1 MAKKT
6 LESMHSVSIDDVWK
20 YFSTATIIKDFMLKD
35 GYKPTFFQNNQV
47 LATVWERP
55 SLRTRVSF
63 ETGFQALGGG
73 VITLKA
79 YPPNAADIIFKE
91 DVRDQANVLE
101 SMCDLVMARTY
112 SHETISK
119 LGAAMNIPLINGMS
133 DMAHPVQ
140 QLTDLFTILEHKGKL
155 EGLKVAY
162 MGEGT
167 GNTCQDWLIAA
178 ASVGMNF
185 VLATPDYSQHKLL
198 QDLEFGMPDQAWVDE
213 AQKRAA
219 QTGATITFT
228 NDPIAA
234 AKDADVIY
242 TDSWIAYDVPAEKE
256 KANEI
261 REIFL
266 PYQVNLDLLKLAP
279 NAMVMHCQP
288 MYRGFEITEEV
299 TSHPQCKVSP
309 EAENRYH
316 LQKGV
321 MVELLKPGVGA

>member
-1 MAKKT
+1 MAKT
-6 LESMHSVSIDDVWK
+6 LESMKSVSIEDIDK
-20 YFSTATIIKDFMLKD
+20 YFATATIIKDFMLKD

-79 YPPNAADIIFKE
+79 YPPGAADIIFKE

-112 SHETISK
+112 SHDTITK
-119 LGAAMNIPLINGMS
+119 LGAAMSIPLINGMS

-140 QLTDLFTILEHKGKL
+140 QLTDLFTTLEQKGKL

-167 GNTCQDWLIAA
+167 GNTAQDWLIAA

-185 VLATPDYSQHKLL
+185 TLATPDYSQHKLL
-198 QDLEFGMPDQAWVDE
+198 QDLKFGMPDQTWWDE
-213 AQKRAA
+213 AQRRAA
-219 QTGATITFT
+219 ITGATITHT

-242 TDSWIAYDVPAEKE
+242 TDSWIAYDVPEEKSQ
-256 KANEI
+256 ANEI

-266 PYQVNLDLLKLAP
+266 PYQVNAELLKLAP
-279 NAMVMHCQP
+279 NAIVMHCQP

-299 TSHPQCKVSP
+299 TSSPQCVVSAQ
-309 EAENRYH
+309 AENRYH

-321 MVELLKPGVGA
+321 MVELLKPGI

>member
-1 MAKKT
+1 
-6 LESMHSVSIDDVWK
+6 
-20 YFSTATIIKDFMLKD
+20 
-35 GYKPTFFQNNQV
+35 
-47 LATVWERP
+47 
-55 SLRTRVSF
+55 
-63 ETGFQALGGG
+63 
-73 VITLKA
+73 
-79 YPPNAADIIFKE
+79 
-91 DVRDQANVLE
+91 
-101 SMCDLVMARTY
+101 
-112 SHETISK
+112 
-119 LGAAMNIPLINGMS
+119 
-133 DMAHPVQ
+133 
-140 QLTDLFTILEHKGKL
+140 
-155 EGLKVAY
+155 

-178 ASVGMNF
+178 ASTGMNF
-185 VLATPDYSQHKLL
+185 VLATPDYSKHQLL
-198 QDLEFGMPDQAWVDE
+198 QDLNFGMPDQKWVDE
-213 AQKRAA
+213 AHKRAA

-299 TSHPQCKVSP
+299 TSHAQCAVSP

-321 MVELLKPGVGA
+321 MVELLKPGV

>member
-1 MAKKT
+1 MAGKT
-6 LESMHSVSIDDVWK
+6 LESMKSVSIDDIWK

-79 YPPNAADIIFKE
+79 YPPGAADIIFKE

-112 SHETISK
+112 SHDTITK
-119 LGAAMNIPLINGMS
+119 LGAAMDIPLINGMS

-140 QLTDLFTILEHKGKL
+140 QLTDLFTTLEHKGKL

-178 ASVGMNF
+178 ASVGMNL
-185 VLATPDYSQHKLL
+185 VLATPDYSQHQLL
-198 QDLEFGMPDQAWVDE
+198 QDLEFGMPDQSWVDE

-219 QTGATITFT
+219 QTGGSITFT

-261 REIFL
+261 RDIFL
-266 PYQVNLDLLKLAP
+266 PYQVNLDLLKHAP
-279 NAMVMHCQP
+279 NALVMHCQP

-299 TSHPQCKVSP
+299 TSHPQCVVSAQ
-309 EAENRYH
+309 AENRYH

-321 MVELLKPGVGA
+321 MVELLKPIA

>member
-1 MAKKT
+1 
-6 LESMHSVSIDDVWK
+6 
-20 YFSTATIIKDFMLKD
+20 
-35 GYKPTFFQNNQV
+35 
-47 LATVWERP
+47 VWERP

-321 MVELLKPGVGA
+321 MVELLKPGVGE

>member
-1 MAKKT
+1 MAKT
-6 LESMHSVSIDDVWK
+6 LESMKSVSIEDIDK
-20 YFSTATIIKDFMLKD
+20 YFSTAKIIKDFMLKD

-79 YPPNAADIIFKE
+79 YPANAADIIFKE

-112 SHETISK
+112 SHDTITK
-119 LGAAMNIPLINGMS
+119 LGAAMSIPLINGMS

-140 QLTDLFTILEHKGKL
+140 QLTDLFTILEHKGTLK
-155 EGLKVAY
+155 GLKVAY

-167 GNTCQDWLIAA
+167 GNTAQDWLIAA

-198 QDLEFGMPDQAWVDE
+198 RDLHFGMPDQTWWDE
-213 AQKRAA
+213 AQRRAA
-219 QTGATITFT
+219 ITGATVTHT

-242 TDSWIAYDVPAEKE
+242 TDSWIAYDVPEEKAQ
-256 KANEI
+256 ANEI

-266 PYQVNLDLLKLAP
+266 PYQVNAELLKLAP
-279 NAMVMHCQP
+279 NAVVMHCQP

-299 TSHPQCKVSP
+299 TSSPQCIVSA

-321 MVELLKPGVGA
+321 MVELLKPGV

>member
-1 MAKKT
+1 MAKT
-6 LESMHSVSIDDVWK
+6 LESMKSVSIEDIDK
-20 YFSTATIIKDFMLKD
+20 YFATATIIKDFMLKD

-55 SLRTRVSF
+55 SLRTCVSF

-79 YPPNAADIIFKE
+79 YPAGAADIIFKE

-112 SHETISK
+112 SHDTITK
-119 LGAAMNIPLINGMS
+119 LGAAMSIPLINGMS

-140 QLTDLFTILEHKGKL
+140 QLTDLFTTLEHKGTLK
-155 EGLKVAY
+155 GLKVAY

-167 GNTCQDWLIAA
+167 GNTAQDWLIAA

-185 VLATPDYSQHKLL
+185 VLATPDYSKHKLL
-198 QDLEFGMPDQAWVDE
+198 QDLHFGMPDQTWWDE

-219 QTGATITFT
+219 ITGATITHT

-242 TDSWIAYDVPAEKE
+242 TDSWIAYDVPEEKAQ
-256 KANEI
+256 ANEI

-266 PYQVNLDLLKLAP
+266 PYQVNAELVKLAP
-279 NAMVMHCQP
+279 NAIVMHCQP

-299 TSHPQCKVSP
+299 TSSAQCVVSAQ
-309 EAENRYH
+309 AENRYH

-321 MVELLKPGVGA
+321 MVELLKPGV

>member
-1 MAKKT
+1 MK
-6 LESMHSVSIDDVWK
+6 SVSIEDIDK
-20 YFSTATIIKDFMLKD
+20 YFATAKIIKDFMLKD
-35 GYKPTFFQNNQV
+35 GLKPTFFQNNQV

-112 SHETISK
+112 SHDTITK

-140 QLTDLFTILEHKGKL
+140 QLTDLFTTLEIKGKL
-155 EGLKVAY
+155 KGLKVAY

-178 ASVGMNF
+178 GSVGMDF
-185 VLATPDYSQHKLL
+185 VLATPEYEKHQLL
-198 QDLEFGMPDQAWVDE
+198 QDLNFGMPDQSWWDE
-213 AQKRAA
+213 GVKRAE
-219 QTGATITFT
+219 QTGGSIRHT
-228 NDPIAA
+228 NDPLDAV
-234 AKDADVIY
+234 KDADVIY

-266 PYQVNLDLLKLAP
+266 PYQVNADLLKHAP
-279 NAMVMHCQP
+279 NAIVMHCQP
-288 MYRGFEITEEV
+288 MYRGFEITEDALA
-299 TSHPQCKVSP
+299 TSQSVVSA

-321 MVELLKPGVGA
+321 MVELLKPGV

>member
-198 QDLEFGMPDQAWVDE
+198 QDLDFGMPDQAWVDE

-219 QTGATITFT
+219 QTGDTITFT

-321 MVELLKPGVGA
+321 MVELLKPGPRE

>member
-1 MAKKT
+1 MATKT
-6 LESMHSVSIDDVWK
+6 LESMHSVSIDDIWK

-112 SHETISK
+112 SHETIAK
-119 LGAAMNIPLINGMS
+119 LGAAMDIPLINGMS

-185 VLATPDYSQHKLL
+185 VLATPDYSKHQLL
-198 QDLEFGMPDQAWVDE
+198 QDLNFGMPDQRWVDE
-213 AQKRAA
+213 AQKRAK

-299 TSHPQCKVSP
+299 TSHPQCAVSP

-321 MVELLKPGVGA
+321 MVELLKPGV

>member
-1 MAKKT
+1 MAQKT
-6 LESMHSVSIDDVWK
+6 LESMHSVSIEDIWK
-20 YFSTATIIKDFMLKD
+20 YFATATIIKDFMLKD

-112 SHETISK
+112 SHVTIEK

-198 QDLEFGMPDQAWVDE
+198 QDLDFGMPDQKWVDE

-228 NDPIAA
+228 NDPVEA

-242 TDSWIAYDVPAEKE
+242 TDSWIAYDKPEEKE

-299 TSHPQCKVSP
+299 TSHPQCAVSP

-321 MVELLKPGVGA
+321 MVELLKPGARK

>member
-1 MAKKT
+1 MAGKT
-6 LESMHSVSIDDVWK
+6 LESMKSVSIDDIWK

-79 YPPNAADIIFKE
+79 YPPGAADIIFKE

-112 SHETISK
+112 SHDTITK
-119 LGAAMNIPLINGMS
+119 LGAAMDIPLINGMS

-140 QLTDLFTILEHKGKL
+140 QLTDLFTTLEHKGSLK
-155 EGLKVAY
+155 GLKVAY

-167 GNTCQDWLIAA
+167 GNTAQDWLIAA
-178 ASVGMNF
+178 ASVGMDF
-185 VLATPDYSQHKLL
+185 VLATPDYSQHQLL
-198 QDLEFGMPDQAWVDE
+198 QDLEFGMPDQSWVDE

-219 QTGATITFT
+219 QTGGSITFT

-261 REIFL
+261 RDIFL
-266 PYQVNLDLLKLAP
+266 PYQVNLDLLKHAP
-279 NAMVMHCQP
+279 NALVMHCQP

-299 TSHPQCKVSP
+299 TSHPQCVVSAQ
-309 EAENRYH
+309 AENRYH

-321 MVELLKPGVGA
+321 MVELLKPIGG

>member
-1 MAKKT
+1 MAT
-6 LESMHSVSIDDVWK
+6 TMRSLHDVSIEDMWK

-79 YPPNAADIIFKE
+79 YPPDAADIIFKE

-112 SHETISK
+112 SHTTIEK
-119 LGAAMNIPLINGMS
+119 LGAAMDIPLINGMS

-140 QLTDLFTILEHKGKL
+140 QLTDLFTILEIKGKL

-167 GNTCQDWLIAA
+167 GNTAQDWLIAA
-178 ASVGMNF
+178 ASAGMNF

-198 QDLEFGMPDQAWVDE
+198 QDLEFGMPDQKWVDE
-213 AQKRAA
+213 AKKRAA

-234 AKDADVIY
+234 VKDADVIY
-242 TDSWIAYDVPAEKE
+242 TDSWIAYDKPEEKA

-266 PYQVNLDLLKLAP
+266 PYQVNLDLLKHAP
-279 NAMVMHCQP
+279 NAIVMHCQP

-321 MVELLKPGVGA
+321 MVELLKPKA